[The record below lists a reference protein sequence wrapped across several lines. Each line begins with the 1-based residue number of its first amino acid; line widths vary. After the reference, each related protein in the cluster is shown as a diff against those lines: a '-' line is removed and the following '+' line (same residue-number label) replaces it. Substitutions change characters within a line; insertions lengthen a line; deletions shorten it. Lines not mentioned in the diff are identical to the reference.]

1 MANRIEKK
9 FRELKAKQQK
19 AFVAFITAGDPNLAF
34 TARLI
39 PQLEKAGVDIL
50 ELGVPFSDPMADGPV
65 IQRSSERALASG
77 TTLEK
82 ILNLVSQVRRFSQ
95 IPILLMGYFN
105 PIHAFGIKKYF
116 SEAKKAG
123 VDGTLIVDLPPEEG
137 EEARKAAKAKG
148 ISLVYLLAP
157 TSDGERIRKVTQKGS
172 GFIYYVSLTGITGAK
187 LSQGLTGQTA
197 LKALKRRSRLPV
209 CVGFGVK
216 TPQQAKHVARM
227 ADGVVVGSALVN
239 LLERHRGKP
248 GLVCTRRLAEKLAR
262 AVHGLNRG

>member
-1 MANRIEKK
+1 MINRIEKK
-9 FRELKAKQQK
+9 FRELKAKKQK
-19 AFVAFITAGDPNLAF
+19 AFVAFITAGDPNLAT

-39 PQLEKAGVDIL
+39 PSLEKAGVDIL

-82 ILNLVSQVRRFSQ
+82 ILKLVKQVRRQSQ

-105 PIHAFGIKKYF
+105 PILAYGVKKYF
-116 SEAKKAG
+116 SAAKKAG

-137 EEARKAAKAKG
+137 GEATRAARAHG

-157 TSDGERIRKVTQKGS
+157 TSDRERIQRVTRKGS

-187 LSQGLTGQTA
+187 LSPDLKQQGA
-197 LKALKRRSRLPV
+197 LKILKRNSRLPV
-209 CVGFGVK
+209 CVGFGIK
-216 TPQQAKHVARM
+216 TPGQAKDVARR

-239 LLERHRGKP
+239 IMEQHRGRQ
-248 GLVCTRRLAEKLAR
+248 GLAQVSALAGKLAR
-262 AVHGLNRG
+262 AVHSN